1 MDGGA
6 ELVDQLE
13 EENKEVTMSISAHS
27 LFEFYERCGMQSVVD
42 ETIFV
47 NTQAGMNEMGIM
59 MNSVSIKEAKS
70 QYGKEKEDSDNA
82 ERCQQV
88 D

>member
-1 MDGGA
+1 
-6 ELVDQLE
+6 
-13 EENKEVTMSISAHS
+13 MSISAHS

-59 MNSVSIKEAKS
+59 TSEKCFNKGSKVTVWKS
-70 QYGKEKEDSDNA
+70 EG
-82 ERCQQV
+82 RL
-88 D
+88 